1 MKITQKRISSVTDG
15 MLVRFNSSNLLEPY
29 DGTGTAQGIASN
41 CREVAIQPDPD
52 QPPANELVCEL
63 VIDGAADI
71 LIDGAVS
78 SQGATFGASTTAGY
92 LSVGATPTIGHV
104 LPQAWS
110 DTSDR
115 VAGLVPALICMMRQ
129 S

>member
-1 MKITQKRISSVTDG
+1 MKITQKRLSSVTNG
-15 MLVRFNSSNLLEPY
+15 MLVQFNSTNLLEPY
-29 DGTGTAQGIASN
+29 DGTSTAQGIASK

-52 QPPANELVCEL
+52 QPAINELVCEL
-63 VIDGAADI
+63 VVDGAAEI
-71 LIDGAVS
+71 LIDGPVS

-92 LSVGATPTIGHV
+92 LSVGVTPAIGHV

-115 VAGLVPALICMMRQ
+115 VAGLVPALICMMR
-129 S
+129 